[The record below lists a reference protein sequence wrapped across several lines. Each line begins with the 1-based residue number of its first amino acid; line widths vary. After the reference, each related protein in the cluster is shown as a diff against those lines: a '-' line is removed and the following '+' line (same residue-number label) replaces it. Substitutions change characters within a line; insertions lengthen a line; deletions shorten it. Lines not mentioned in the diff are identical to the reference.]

1 MSDMLIV
8 VDITINVYIDPSVN
22 TYVQFTSDSKHFVD
36 LLLSSPLPADI
47 FLYSETGKRAYL
59 LKKTALKTMRK
70 QEIYIMHHPSLII
83 WFFLHLAK
91 YFPILLYTGR
101 ISGDRIAKITGKYKP

>member
-36 LLLSSPLPADI
+36 LVLSSLFPADI
-47 FLYSETGKRAYL
+47 FLYSKTGKRAYL
-59 LKKTALKTMRK
+59 LKNIALKT
-70 QEIYIMHHPSLII
+70 
-83 WFFLHLAK
+83 
-91 YFPILLYTGR
+91 LLNARSQTGN
-101 ISGDRIAKITGKYKP
+101 